1 MKYTITRA
9 LSELKTLKDRYVK
22 ELSKL
27 NLVAVKHGSKLRAP
41 NSSYKEE
48 DFCDQAKAMYQSI
61 CDLERRI
68 QEMKNKIDISN
79 FTTKITIG
87 EKEMTVQEAI
97 NLKNHIIGL
106 KEDRLMYL
114 KSLSTQ
120 AHNSFDRAL
129 DENKAKVER
138 MTSDK
143 NSSSSTVKSG
153 EIEEDAVKYVEKL
166 YAVELVDPLKIDDE
180 IKSLEK
186 EITDFKTNIDYVLS
200 ESNSVTFIE
209 IPD

>member
-48 DFCDQAKAMYQSI
+48 DFCDQAKAMYQSV
-61 CDLERRI
+61 CDLEKRI

-97 NLKNHIIGL
+97 NLKNYVIGL

-120 AHNSFDRAL
+120 AHNAFDRAL

-138 MTSDK
+138 MTDRSG
-143 NSSSSTVKSG
+143 STTTVKSG
-153 EIEEDAVKYVEKL
+153 EAEEDAVKYVEKL
-166 YAVELVDPLKIDDE
+166 YAVELIDPIKIDDQ
-180 IKSLEK
+180 IKDLEK

-209 IPD
+209 IDD